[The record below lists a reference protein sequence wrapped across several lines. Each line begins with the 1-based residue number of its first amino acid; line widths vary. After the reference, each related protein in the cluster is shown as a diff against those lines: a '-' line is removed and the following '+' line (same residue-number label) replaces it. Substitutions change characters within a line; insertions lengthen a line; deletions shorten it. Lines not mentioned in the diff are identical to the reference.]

1 MPDDELKVLSFKPIF
16 LTVDGV
22 GPFQDQPY
30 EVDFTDEQDI
40 SCNLFLFMSE
50 NGRGKT
56 TLLDLMARLMN
67 LLGEKS
73 PDLFGHE
80 DLDTGRGR
88 AQWDVCVTLN
98 RQGRDETI
106 ILSILAGNLSK
117 NAVLKIWQDRDL
129 KKYTASSWHRTG
141 FRRHVKGFLETVG
154 AEDDLVKELMA
165 VIRGSTGEPPQD
177 FASTSTSLPAL
188 LYFTSYRDIP
198 LIKSARRT
206 ISEPEQWGYQPV
218 YFFNAQGKQWS
229 YSLDNLF
236 VWLKWLDDG
245 RFEKAVEFVNER
257 VFKGST
263 KFIKSIRRQ
272 PPEVVVANGDQTHRL
287 DRLSSGEKN
296 LTEMFFQI
304 GTHMTRCTIVLIDE
318 ANVHLHPRWQH
329 RLMKLFRMLVK
340 NYPGITI
347 IAASH
352 SLAMLEAFGFEV
364 PEDGIRKGGEII
376 KEGLE

>member
-1 MPDDELKVLSFKPIF
+1 MHDDELKILSFQPIW
-16 LTVDGV
+16 LTVDRV
-22 GPFQDQPY
+22 GPFQDRQY

-56 TLLDLMARLMN
+56 TLLDLMACLMN

-73 PDLFGHE
+73 PDSFGHE
-80 DLDTGRGR
+80 DLDKGRGR
-88 AQWDVCVTLN
+88 VQWDVCVTLN
-98 RQGRDETI
+98 RQGKDETI
-106 ILSILAGNLSK
+106 ILSILAGSLGENV
-117 NAVLKIWQDRDL
+117 ALKIWPDSEL
-129 KKYTASSWHRTG
+129 AKYNADSWHRTG
-141 FRRHVKGFLETVG
+141 FRQRARGFLETVG
-154 AEDDLVKELMA
+154 IGDDLVKELLA
-165 VIRGSTGEPPQD
+165 VIRGFTGEPPDD
-177 FASTSTSLPAL
+177 FASTSTPFPTL
-188 LYFTSYRDIP
+188 LYFTAYRDIP
-198 LIKSARRT
+198 AIESTKRT
-206 ISEPEQWGYQPV
+206 ISEPEQWGYRPA
-218 YFFNAQGKQWS
+218 YFFSTQGRQWS
-229 YSLDNLF
+229 YSLDNLL

-296 LTEMFFQI
+296 LTEMLFQI
-304 GTHMTRCTIVLIDE
+304 GIHMTRCTIVLIDE

-340 NYPGITI
+340 NYPGLTI

-352 SLAMLEAFGFEV
+352 SLPMFEAFGFEV
-364 PEDGIRKGGEII
+364 PEDGIHKGGEII
-376 KEGLE
+376 KDGLK